1 MINAAQVLRNLN
13 AQAVEAQQK
22 AYSATDT
29 QKTGETGKSMGYAVK
44 MMSDPGES
52 LMDSMEELSMSFEEK
67 KLNDIGK
74 RKLGEM
80 RGKSTLMAT
89 MIDKWMKTLPDMP
102 DQAHLEKLLRQIR
115 SLLQQGGTPSDLLK
129 LLEGDSDDATEQYA
143 MLDVLENAGG
153 LDDASKN
160 LILAAKSL
168 LQRTKGEEIRAGLNL
183 AQIVNARSSDISEL
197 KELRKLYRNEVLG
210 YRNPQDC
217 FRSLL
222 AQRGAEGIKLSLDF
236 LVEACGIDLQSA
248 SPSKSKTEL
257 GRILGDLQ
265 CVSTL
270 TAVLD
275 RTNILVAKMAR
286 QFGEKTALD
295 GTALMGKLIDL
306 TEKSF
311 VDKREIV
318 SLEKSVGLGSTLG
331 RLYFMTSLQGIVRQL
346 SSRLFEDE
354 STRTRLVDA
363 VQEHLDDLVAEQQ
376 KVDDRG

>member
-1 MINAAQVLRNLN
+1 MISAAQVFRNLN
-13 AQAVEAQQK
+13 AQAIEAQQK

-29 QKTGETGKSMGYAVK
+29 QKTGESGKAMGYAVK

-80 RGKSTLMAT
+80 RGKSTLLAT

-102 DQAHLEKLLRQIR
+102 DQAHMEKLLRRIR
-115 SLLQQGGTPSDLLK
+115 SLLQQGGTPEDLLS
-129 LLEGDSDDATEQYA
+129 LLERDSDDAVEQFA

-153 LDDASKN
+153 LDDESKK
-160 LILAAKSL
+160 LIQAAKSL
-168 LQRTKGEEIRAGLNL
+168 LQRTKGEEIRAGINL
-183 AQIVNARSSDISEL
+183 AQIVNARSADISEL

-217 FRSLL
+217 YRALL

-236 LVEACGIDLQSA
+236 LVEACGVDIQSA

-265 CVSTL
+265 CVNTL
-270 TAVLD
+270 TAALD
-275 RTNILVAKMAR
+275 RTNVLVAKMAR

-346 SSRLFEDE
+346 STRLFEDE

-376 KVDDRG
+376 KVDERE